1 MSETFDKMSHV
12 FSQKDLADFKRIESE
27 IERDQASFLRV
38 ADNLIEVRDRKLYG
52 IMADTFEE
60 YIRIRWGWTKQRA
73 YQIIAAKR
81 VVDSLPPKSQ
91 LVVDSETKARPLVN
105 VPEQDRPRVIR
116 QAVSEAPNGKPTARH
131 IEEAAERVTS
141 PPPQKP
147 QSKEPPAKEILI
159 DETGWPVPD
168 NLEML
173 FDRIPEVREKM
184 THLSALRGM
193 LRRVK
198 DNRDVLWRSVN
209 LDSAMM
215 QVDQL
220 FADIKEAIP
229 YAVCPYCQGRA
240 ETLTHCANCKQ
251 RGVVSKFIWE
261 HAIPEEL
268 KAVRQK
274 SVKK

>member
-1 MSETFDKMSHV
+1 MSETFDKMSRV
-12 FSQKDLADFKRIESE
+12 FTQKEIADFKRIEAE
-27 IERDQASFLRV
+27 IENDEAAFLRV
-38 ADNLIEVRDRKLYG
+38 ADNLMEIRERQLYG

-60 YIRIRWGWTKQRA
+60 YVRIRWGWTKQRA
-73 YQIIAAKR
+73 YQLIAARK
-81 VVDSLPPKSQ
+81 VVDSLPPESQ
-91 LVVDSETKARPLVN
+91 LVVDSETKARPLVS
-105 VPEQDRPRVIR
+105 VPEKQRAKVVQ
-116 QAVSEAPNGKPTARH
+116 QAVADAPNGKPTARH
-131 IEEAAERVTS
+131 IEEAAERVTA
-141 PPPQKP
+141 PTPQK
-147 QSKEPPAKEILI
+147 PPAKEILV

-168 NLEML
+168 NLEIL
-173 FDRIPEVREKM
+173 FDRIPEVKEKM

-209 LDSAMM
+209 LDSVMM